1 MLHAA
6 GYMHDASM
14 LHAAFLKISK
24 LLLIK
29 FLGCNHLSYKESK
42 MISNHLFLPVIANS
56 GGRQH
61 LCTSFARIVYNIK
74 NARMLGLYIID
85 NF

>member
-1 MLHAA
+1 
-6 GYMHDASM
+6 MHDTSM

-61 LCTSFARIVYNIK
+61 LCQSFARIVYNRK
-74 NARMLGLYIID
+74 DARMLGLYIIE